1 MNILQQ
7 IWNYSNVFLTFLVNL
22 VHAVGLAVFDHD
34 MVAVGETA
42 QFFAVTSI
50 NGGQIAVFQNRLWQ
64 TAAVRRCRGWQFG
77 RGRLKIEKP
86 RACIPPTSGLEVLYK
101 LRLARSFMQ
110 ATASYGFP
118 IYRDCIISIYL
129 SNFLSQKM
137 YR

>member
-1 MNILQQ
+1 
-7 IWNYSNVFLTFLVNL
+7 
-22 VHAVGLAVFDHD
+22 

-50 NGGQIAVFQNRLWQ
+50 NGGQIAVFQNRLRQ
-64 TAAVRRCRGWQFG
+64 TAAVRCRRGRQFG

-86 RACIPPTSGLEVLYK
+86 SACIPPTSGLEVLYT

-110 ATASYGFP
+110 ATACYGFP